1 MEDVIKACEQNA
13 DLSEGDKQSI
23 AKWLTELLEYR
34 YSEADGYLVDLPCKI
49 GETMWCIRRCGSVE
63 RPRKGVVSD
72 MYFSPEMKLIIVVKG
87 IARGVLGEK
96 VFLTRKDAEKAIKMR
111 EEKK

>member
-13 DLSEGDKQSI
+13 DLSAGDKQSI

-49 GETMWCIRRCGSVE
+49 GDKMWCIRRSGQAKHPKAGIVTE
-63 RPRKGVVSD
+63 
-72 MYFSPEMKLIIVVKG
+72 MYFAPNMELVIVVG
-87 IARGVLGEK
+87 NIARGVFGK
-96 VFLTRKDAEKAIKMR
+96 TVFSTQKEAEKAIK
-111 EEKK
+111 EGK